1 MIKLNDNK
9 TKSNLLKL
17 INREISFIDASLA
30 YQRSLN
36 KEVLLCMNLI
46 TQNSEV
52 IETAMEFSKN
62 YEALNNVMALL
73 KKSTFN
79 IDSLEALLS
88 QLYEIKNNES
98 NVVMTNNIQTTAK
111 KELSSTMTTMEKLVQ
126 TSYEEGD
133 SSELLTNLVAAL
145 TSTKLSGNTNFYIL
159 RNENISFKSDSGFEI
174 NDGQIIKISKS
185 KKDIHREKINNYQCY
200 TSVVSLDNYEG
211 VKNASMVFVTN
222 TRNGTD
228 NLVNSNVILMVI
240 ILICMI
246 VSVVF
251 SVKLSKSISNQI
263 MKACAYANEVGNGI
277 FTNKIEGQSN
287 KEIEDLYKSLNH
299 MAAKLKANDENQKSF
314 YQNIS
319 HEFRNPLMS
328 IQGYAEG
335 IESGMNKFNG

>member
-98 NVVMTNNIQTTAK
+98 NVVMTN
-111 KELSSTMTTMEKLVQ
+111 
-126 TSYEEGD
+126 
-133 SSELLTNLVAAL
+133 
-145 TSTKLSGNTNFYIL
+145 
-159 RNENISFKSDSGFEI
+159 
-174 NDGQIIKISKS
+174 KISKFN
-185 KKDIHREKINNYQCY
+185 ENY
-200 TSVVSLDNYEG
+200 LDVIDEIT
-211 VKNASMVFVTN
+211 TN
-222 TRNGTD
+222 T
-228 NLVNSNVILMVI
+228 M
-240 ILICMI
+240 
-246 VSVVF
+246 
-251 SVKLSKSISNQI
+251 
-263 MKACAYANEVGNGI
+263 
-277 FTNKIEGQSN
+277 KIECFLKADFQEVENQN
-287 KEIEDLYKSLNH
+287 KAIAESAKKVKVRTKEVNLLPNTLIISEIEKSS
-299 MAAKLKANDENQKSF
+299 KIYICSRC
-314 YQNIS
+314 Y
-319 HEFRNPLMS
+319 
-328 IQGYAEG
+328 
-335 IESGMNKFNG
+335 

>member
-98 NVVMTNNIQTTAK
+98 NVVMTN
-111 KELSSTMTTMEKLVQ
+111 
-126 TSYEEGD
+126 
-133 SSELLTNLVAAL
+133 
-145 TSTKLSGNTNFYIL
+145 
-159 RNENISFKSDSGFEI
+159 
-174 NDGQIIKISKS
+174 KISKFN
-185 KKDIHREKINNYQCY
+185 ENY
-200 TSVVSLDNYEG
+200 LDVIDEIT
-211 VKNASMVFVTN
+211 TN
-222 TRNGTD
+222 T
-228 NLVNSNVILMVI
+228 M
-240 ILICMI
+240 
-246 VSVVF
+246 
-251 SVKLSKSISNQI
+251 
-263 MKACAYANEVGNGI
+263 
-277 FTNKIEGQSN
+277 KIECFF
-287 KEIEDLYKSLNH
+287 KS
-299 MAAKLKANDENQKSF
+299 
-314 YQNIS
+314 
-319 HEFRNPLMS
+319 
-328 IQGYAEG
+328 
-335 IESGMNKFNG
+335 

>member
-98 NVVMTNNIQTTAK
+98 NVVMTN
-111 KELSSTMTTMEKLVQ
+111 
-126 TSYEEGD
+126 
-133 SSELLTNLVAAL
+133 
-145 TSTKLSGNTNFYIL
+145 
-159 RNENISFKSDSGFEI
+159 
-174 NDGQIIKISKS
+174 KISKFNENYFYAEHNDILLEDEI
-185 KKDIHREKINNYQCY
+185 KIIKDTLVNENY
-200 TSVVSLDNYEG
+200 LDVIDEIT
-211 VKNASMVFVTN
+211 TN
-222 TRNGTD
+222 T
-228 NLVNSNVILMVI
+228 M
-240 ILICMI
+240 
-246 VSVVF
+246 
-251 SVKLSKSISNQI
+251 
-263 MKACAYANEVGNGI
+263 
-277 FTNKIEGQSN
+277 KIECFLKADFQEVENQN
-287 KEIEDLYKSLNH
+287 KAIAESAKKVKVRTKEVNLLPNTLIISEIEKKVVLPYTLTDIKNI
-299 MAAKLKANDENQKSF
+299 LKKYLHILKTF
-314 YQNIS
+314 YI
-319 HEFRNPLMS
+319 F
-328 IQGYAEG
+328 I
-335 IESGMNKFNG
+335 

>member
-98 NVVMTNNIQTTAK
+98 NVVMTN
-111 KELSSTMTTMEKLVQ
+111 
-126 TSYEEGD
+126 
-133 SSELLTNLVAAL
+133 
-145 TSTKLSGNTNFYIL
+145 
-159 RNENISFKSDSGFEI
+159 
-174 NDGQIIKISKS
+174 KISKFNENYLDVIDEITTNTMKIECFLKADFQEVENQNKAIAES
-185 KKDIHREKINNYQCY
+185 AKKVKVRTKEVNLLPNTLIISEIEKKVVLPYTLTDIKNILKASPAKY
-200 TSVVSLDNYEG
+200 TSAQD
-211 VKNASMVFVTN
+211 
-222 TRNGTD
+222 
-228 NLVNSNVILMVI
+228 VI
-240 ILICMI
+240 
-246 VSVVF
+246 
-251 SVKLSKSISNQI
+251 NQ
-263 MKACAYANEVGNGI
+263 
-277 FTNKIEGQSN
+277 
-287 KEIEDLYKSLNH
+287 LYT
-299 MAAKLKANDENQKSF
+299 
-314 YQNIS
+314 I
-319 HEFRNPLMS
+319 PL
-328 IQGYAEG
+328 
-335 IESGMNKFNG
+335 

>member
-98 NVVMTNNIQTTAK
+98 NVVMTN
-111 KELSSTMTTMEKLVQ
+111 
-126 TSYEEGD
+126 
-133 SSELLTNLVAAL
+133 
-145 TSTKLSGNTNFYIL
+145 
-159 RNENISFKSDSGFEI
+159 
-174 NDGQIIKISKS
+174 KISKFN
-185 KKDIHREKINNYQCY
+185 ENY
-200 TSVVSLDNYEG
+200 LDVIDEIT
-211 VKNASMVFVTN
+211 TN
-222 TRNGTD
+222 T
-228 NLVNSNVILMVI
+228 M
-240 ILICMI
+240 
-246 VSVVF
+246 
-251 SVKLSKSISNQI
+251 
-263 MKACAYANEVGNGI
+263 
-277 FTNKIEGQSN
+277 KIECFLKADFQEVENQN
-287 KEIEDLYKSLNH
+287 KAIAESAKKVKVRTKEVNLLPNTLIISEIEKKVVLPYTLTDIKNILKRINDVDSINKLEFGDLTLNLDTV
-299 MAAKLKANDENQKSF
+299 K
-314 YQNIS
+314 
-319 HEFRNPLMS
+319 
-328 IQGYAEG
+328 
-335 IESGMNKFNG
+335 

>member
-98 NVVMTNNIQTTAK
+98 NVVMTN
-111 KELSSTMTTMEKLVQ
+111 
-126 TSYEEGD
+126 
-133 SSELLTNLVAAL
+133 
-145 TSTKLSGNTNFYIL
+145 
-159 RNENISFKSDSGFEI
+159 
-174 NDGQIIKISKS
+174 KISKFN
-185 KKDIHREKINNYQCY
+185 ENY
-200 TSVVSLDNYEG
+200 LDVIDEIT
-211 VKNASMVFVTN
+211 TN
-222 TRNGTD
+222 T
-228 NLVNSNVILMVI
+228 M
-240 ILICMI
+240 
-246 VSVVF
+246 
-251 SVKLSKSISNQI
+251 
-263 MKACAYANEVGNGI
+263 
-277 FTNKIEGQSN
+277 KIECFLKADFQEVENQN
-287 KEIEDLYKSLNH
+287 KAIAESAKKVKVRTKEVNLLPNTLIISEIEKKVVLPYT
-299 MAAKLKANDENQKSF
+299 
-314 YQNIS
+314 
-319 HEFRNPLMS
+319 
-328 IQGYAEG
+328 
-335 IESGMNKFNG
+335 

>member
-98 NVVMTNNIQTTAK
+98 NVVMTN
-111 KELSSTMTTMEKLVQ
+111 
-126 TSYEEGD
+126 
-133 SSELLTNLVAAL
+133 
-145 TSTKLSGNTNFYIL
+145 
-159 RNENISFKSDSGFEI
+159 
-174 NDGQIIKISKS
+174 KISKFN
-185 KKDIHREKINNYQCY
+185 ENY
-200 TSVVSLDNYEG
+200 LDVIDEIT
-211 VKNASMVFVTN
+211 TN
-222 TRNGTD
+222 T
-228 NLVNSNVILMVI
+228 M
-240 ILICMI
+240 
-246 VSVVF
+246 
-251 SVKLSKSISNQI
+251 
-263 MKACAYANEVGNGI
+263 
-277 FTNKIEGQSN
+277 KIEC
-287 KEIEDLYKSLNH
+287 
-299 MAAKLKANDENQKSF
+299 F
-314 YQNIS
+314 
-319 HEFRNPLMS
+319 
-328 IQGYAEG
+328 
-335 IESGMNKFNG
+335 

>member
-98 NVVMTNNIQTTAK
+98 NVVMTN
-111 KELSSTMTTMEKLVQ
+111 
-126 TSYEEGD
+126 
-133 SSELLTNLVAAL
+133 
-145 TSTKLSGNTNFYIL
+145 
-159 RNENISFKSDSGFEI
+159 
-174 NDGQIIKISKS
+174 KISKFN
-185 KKDIHREKINNYQCY
+185 ENY
-200 TSVVSLDNYEG
+200 LDVIDEIT
-211 VKNASMVFVTN
+211 TN
-222 TRNGTD
+222 T
-228 NLVNSNVILMVI
+228 M
-240 ILICMI
+240 
-246 VSVVF
+246 
-251 SVKLSKSISNQI
+251 
-263 MKACAYANEVGNGI
+263 
-277 FTNKIEGQSN
+277 KIECFLKADFQEVENQN
-287 KEIEDLYKSLNH
+287 KAIAESAKKVKVRTKEVNLLPNTLIISEIEKKVVLPYTLTD
-299 MAAKLKANDENQKSF
+299 
-314 YQNIS
+314 I
-319 HEFRNPLMS
+319 
-328 IQGYAEG
+328 
-335 IESGMNKFNG
+335 

>member
-98 NVVMTNNIQTTAK
+98 NVVMTN
-111 KELSSTMTTMEKLVQ
+111 
-126 TSYEEGD
+126 
-133 SSELLTNLVAAL
+133 
-145 TSTKLSGNTNFYIL
+145 
-159 RNENISFKSDSGFEI
+159 
-174 NDGQIIKISKS
+174 KISKFN
-185 KKDIHREKINNYQCY
+185 ENY
-200 TSVVSLDNYEG
+200 LDVIDEIT
-211 VKNASMVFVTN
+211 TN
-222 TRNGTD
+222 T
-228 NLVNSNVILMVI
+228 M
-240 ILICMI
+240 
-246 VSVVF
+246 
-251 SVKLSKSISNQI
+251 
-263 MKACAYANEVGNGI
+263 
-277 FTNKIEGQSN
+277 KIECF
-287 KEIEDLYKSLNH
+287 
-299 MAAKLKANDENQKSF
+299 LKADFQEVENQS
-314 YQNIS
+314 YC
-319 HEFRNPLMS
+319 
-328 IQGYAEG
+328 
-335 IESGMNKFNG
+335 

>member
-98 NVVMTNNIQTTAK
+98 NVVMTN
-111 KELSSTMTTMEKLVQ
+111 
-126 TSYEEGD
+126 
-133 SSELLTNLVAAL
+133 
-145 TSTKLSGNTNFYIL
+145 
-159 RNENISFKSDSGFEI
+159 
-174 NDGQIIKISKS
+174 KISKFN
-185 KKDIHREKINNYQCY
+185 ENY
-200 TSVVSLDNYEG
+200 LDVIDEIT
-211 VKNASMVFVTN
+211 TN
-222 TRNGTD
+222 T
-228 NLVNSNVILMVI
+228 M
-240 ILICMI
+240 
-246 VSVVF
+246 
-251 SVKLSKSISNQI
+251 
-263 MKACAYANEVGNGI
+263 
-277 FTNKIEGQSN
+277 KIECF
-287 KEIEDLYKSLNH
+287 
-299 MAAKLKANDENQKSF
+299 LKADFQEVENQNKA
-314 YQNIS
+314 I
-319 HEFRNPLMS
+319 
-328 IQGYAEG
+328 AESAKKVKVRTKEVNLLPNTL
-335 IESGMNKFNG
+335 II

>member
-98 NVVMTNNIQTTAK
+98 NVVMTN
-111 KELSSTMTTMEKLVQ
+111 
-126 TSYEEGD
+126 
-133 SSELLTNLVAAL
+133 
-145 TSTKLSGNTNFYIL
+145 
-159 RNENISFKSDSGFEI
+159 
-174 NDGQIIKISKS
+174 KISKFN
-185 KKDIHREKINNYQCY
+185 ENY
-200 TSVVSLDNYEG
+200 LDDY
-211 VKNASMVFVTN
+211 V
-222 TRNGTD
+222 R
-228 NLVNSNVILMVI
+228 LPQ
-240 ILICMI
+240 
-246 VSVVF
+246 
-251 SVKLSKSISNQI
+251 IS
-263 MKACAYANEVGNGI
+263 
-277 FTNKIEGQSN
+277 
-287 KEIEDLYKSLNH
+287 
-299 MAAKLKANDENQKSF
+299 
-314 YQNIS
+314 
-319 HEFRNPLMS
+319 
-328 IQGYAEG
+328 
-335 IESGMNKFNG
+335 

>member
-98 NVVMTNNIQTTAK
+98 NVVMTN
-111 KELSSTMTTMEKLVQ
+111 
-126 TSYEEGD
+126 
-133 SSELLTNLVAAL
+133 
-145 TSTKLSGNTNFYIL
+145 
-159 RNENISFKSDSGFEI
+159 
-174 NDGQIIKISKS
+174 KISKFN
-185 KKDIHREKINNYQCY
+185 ENY
-200 TSVVSLDNYEG
+200 LDVIDEIT
-211 VKNASMVFVTN
+211 TN
-222 TRNGTD
+222 T
-228 NLVNSNVILMVI
+228 M
-240 ILICMI
+240 
-246 VSVVF
+246 
-251 SVKLSKSISNQI
+251 
-263 MKACAYANEVGNGI
+263 
-277 FTNKIEGQSN
+277 KIECF
-287 KEIEDLYKSLNH
+287 
-299 MAAKLKANDENQKSF
+299 LKADFQEVENQNKA
-314 YQNIS
+314 I
-319 HEFRNPLMS
+319 
-328 IQGYAEG
+328 AESAKKVKVKIG
-335 IESGMNKFNG
+335 RASCRERV

>member
-98 NVVMTNNIQTTAK
+98 NVVMTN
-111 KELSSTMTTMEKLVQ
+111 
-126 TSYEEGD
+126 
-133 SSELLTNLVAAL
+133 
-145 TSTKLSGNTNFYIL
+145 
-159 RNENISFKSDSGFEI
+159 
-174 NDGQIIKISKS
+174 KISKFN
-185 KKDIHREKINNYQCY
+185 ENY
-200 TSVVSLDNYEG
+200 LDVIDEIT
-211 VKNASMVFVTN
+211 TN
-222 TRNGTD
+222 T
-228 NLVNSNVILMVI
+228 M
-240 ILICMI
+240 
-246 VSVVF
+246 
-251 SVKLSKSISNQI
+251 
-263 MKACAYANEVGNGI
+263 
-277 FTNKIEGQSN
+277 KIECF
-287 KEIEDLYKSLNH
+287 
-299 MAAKLKANDENQKSF
+299 LKADFQEVENQNKA
-314 YQNIS
+314 I
-319 HEFRNPLMS
+319 
-328 IQGYAEG
+328 AESAKKVKVRTK
-335 IESGMNKFNG
+335 EVNL

>member
-98 NVVMTNNIQTTAK
+98 NVVMTN
-111 KELSSTMTTMEKLVQ
+111 
-126 TSYEEGD
+126 
-133 SSELLTNLVAAL
+133 
-145 TSTKLSGNTNFYIL
+145 
-159 RNENISFKSDSGFEI
+159 
-174 NDGQIIKISKS
+174 KISKFNENYLDVIDEITTNTMKIECFLKADFQEVENQNKAIAESAKKVKVRTKEVNLLPNTLIISEIEKKVVLPYTLTDIKNILKASPAKYTSAQDVINQLYTIPLKCYKNSAISRFREAYRLVRQRDKGTLLQAVDLATELFFNYNLHPAIITACKNSNELDVYLSCLEYNELEDFTSFKIVFQGLPAVS
-185 KKDIHREKINNYQCY
+185 KKAFKRGHNLMNKINNVESANNSS
-200 TSVVSLDNYEG
+200 T
-211 VKNASMVFVTN
+211 TN
-222 TRNGTD
+222 QET
-228 NLVNSNVILMVI
+228 NSNIN
-240 ILICMI
+240 
-246 VSVVF
+246 S
-251 SVKLSKSISNQI
+251 
-263 MKACAYANEVGNGI
+263 
-277 FTNKIEGQSN
+277 
-287 KEIEDLYKSLNH
+287 
-299 MAAKLKANDENQKSF
+299 
-314 YQNIS
+314 
-319 HEFRNPLMS
+319 
-328 IQGYAEG
+328 
-335 IESGMNKFNG
+335 

>member
-98 NVVMTNNIQTTAK
+98 NVVMTN
-111 KELSSTMTTMEKLVQ
+111 
-126 TSYEEGD
+126 
-133 SSELLTNLVAAL
+133 
-145 TSTKLSGNTNFYIL
+145 
-159 RNENISFKSDSGFEI
+159 
-174 NDGQIIKISKS
+174 KISKFN
-185 KKDIHREKINNYQCY
+185 ENY
-200 TSVVSLDNYEG
+200 LDVIDEIT
-211 VKNASMVFVTN
+211 TN
-222 TRNGTD
+222 T
-228 NLVNSNVILMVI
+228 M
-240 ILICMI
+240 
-246 VSVVF
+246 
-251 SVKLSKSISNQI
+251 
-263 MKACAYANEVGNGI
+263 
-277 FTNKIEGQSN
+277 KIECF
-287 KEIEDLYKSLNH
+287 
-299 MAAKLKANDENQKSF
+299 LKADFQEVENQNKA
-314 YQNIS
+314 I
-319 HEFRNPLMS
+319 
-328 IQGYAEG
+328 AE
-335 IESGMNKFNG
+335 SAK